1 MCAAPACSVTLRRGR
16 PRTARFFP
24 EAFIFLML
32 REARSEGNLFPPG
45 RFHSQVAPARGSE
58 GRGVLG
64 ACWGRGLLGQTERG
78 VGDQLRILELGL
90 WYFVNSSLM
99 TLWPDNNLSILTF

>member
-1 MCAAPACSVTLRRGR
+1 MRPQLASVTLRRGD
-16 PRTARFFP
+16 AHVQLGFSLKL
-24 EAFIFLML
+24 FIFLML
-32 REARSEGNLFPPG
+32 REAERKGTSFPPVLG
-45 RFHSQVAPARGSE
+45 GFHSQVAPTRGSE

-90 WYFVNSSLM
+90 WYFVNS
-99 TLWPDNNLSILTF
+99 